1 MANTYNWSRLE
12 PLVKNT
18 DGLEQVVVS
27 LVAGMTAT
35 NGVHSNYMDT
45 MISLTLDKENF
56 IPFSDLTQEW
66 AIAHAEKWAE
76 DNDVRAS
83 LDKQLEAAAARP
95 TSQPFSWQQPAPGPS
110 E

>member
-1 MANTYNWSRLE
+1 METTYNWSRLE

-35 NGVHSNYMDT
+35 NGVHSSYMDT

-56 IPFSDLTQEW
+56 IQFSELTEEW

-95 TSQPFSWQQPAPGPS
+95 TSKPFSWQQPAPEPS